1 MSATLISATAGASI
15 IATET
20 ITDGAATGPETA
32 QHNAGQSYGV
42 GTANGQAQHVVT
54 NIITVNTTGTTLDL
68 TALAGGDG
76 SNRNF
81 SSIVE
86 FMIEN
91 LDTTNGALVS
101 GGASNP
107 WAGLGV
113 TVNTPLE
120 AATLGPPATAG
131 GRIQRGSPNT
141 GLVVTGTSKTILLQS
156 AAATASVRYTFLG
169 RGT

>member
-20 ITDGAATGPETA
+20 ITDGAATGPETS

-42 GTANGQAQHVVT
+42 GTANGQAQHVVS
-54 NIITVNTTGTTLDL
+54 NIITVNNTGTTLDL
-68 TALAGGDG
+68 TAIAGGDG

-86 FMIEN
+86 FMLEN
-91 LDTTNGALVS
+91 LDPANGLLVS
-101 GGASNP
+101 PGASNP

-113 TVNTPLE
+113 VANTTLE
-120 AATLGPPATAG
+120 NATLGPPATGG
-131 GRIQRGSPNT
+131 GRIQRGSPNG
-141 GLVVTGTSKTILLQS
+141 GLAVTGASKTILLQ
-156 AAATASVRYTFLG
+156 AAVNTTQMRYTFLG